1 MAVGIEMILD
11 VDAGFLGLNFIFVL
25 VPFALFFID
34 VSVLARTT
42 P

>member
-1 MAVGIEMILD
+1 VGIEMILD
-11 VDAGFLGLNFIFVL
+11 VDPEYLGLNFIFVL
-25 VPFALFFID
+25 VLFALFFIG